1 MVIKRTSKA
10 CVPTPARERA
20 KLAGELQG
28 AVDGL
33 LASPLFVRSRRLG
46 SLLSYLA
53 QHSQQEG
60 EGSPSEYDIGIA
72 VFRRDPA
79 VYCTGDDPVVRVQ
92 IGRLRRKL
100 ATYYAT
106 LGEHEALRLSV
117 PPGGYRLCCVQQ
129 GRPLA
134 DGRPAV
140 LYVRPFSC
148 LTGLGGVFAR
158 GLGEEL
164 CDLLFHALGRASVHV
179 RLPRGA
185 PVASGP
191 LGEPTYLLEGSV
203 RAEANRVRV
212 AVRVVD
218 VGAGSLFWSARFDR
232 AGPLMIDTE
241 QELAEAIC
249 RSLVV
254 QFTRKEG

>member
-1 MVIKRTSKA
+1 MVIKRTSKTCA
-10 CVPTPARERA
+10 HTPARELT

-106 LGEHEALRLSV
+106 LGVHEALRLSV

-158 GLGEEL
+158 GWVKSCATCCSMRLAEPL
-164 CDLLFHALGRASVHV
+164 CMSACRVARRSRA
-179 RLPRGA
+179 A
-185 PVASGP
+185 PWASPPTCWRAVSGP
-191 LGEPTYLLEGSV
+191 RQTGCGWRYG
-203 RAEANRVRV
+203 
-212 AVRVVD
+212 
-218 VGAGSLFWSARFDR
+218 WW
-232 AGPLMIDTE
+232 M
-241 QELAEAIC
+241 
-249 RSLVV
+249 
-254 QFTRKEG
+254 